1 MSLIVRSDSLE
12 KSMSQYL
19 IEQLDGKAN
28 IEVQLGSEIHAV
40 HGDTHLTAV
49 EIRNSESNEIRRTSL
64 AVFSFLL
71 APMRKR
77 SGCRKILRA
86 MRAVMC

>member
-1 MSLIVRSDSLE
+1 
-12 KSMSQYL
+12 MSQYL

-28 IEVQLGSEIHAV
+28 IEVQLRSEIHAV

-49 EIRNSESNEIRRTSL
+49 EVRTKAMRFAATSP

-77 SGCRKILRA
+77 SGCRKISRA
-86 MRAVMC
+86 MREAMC

>member
-1 MSLIVRSDSLE
+1 MNLIVRSDSLE

-28 IEVQLGSEIHAV
+28 IEVQLRSEIHAV

-49 EIRNSESNEIRRTSL
+49 EIRNSEGKEVRSHEL

-77 SGCRKILRA
+77 SGCRKISRA
-86 MRAVMC
+86 MHAVLC